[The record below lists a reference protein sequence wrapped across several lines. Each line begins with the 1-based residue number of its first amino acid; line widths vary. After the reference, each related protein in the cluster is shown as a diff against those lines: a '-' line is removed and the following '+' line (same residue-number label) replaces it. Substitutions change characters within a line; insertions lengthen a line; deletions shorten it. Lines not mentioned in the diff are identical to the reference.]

1 VDTDKLETV
10 LAERVDGEVR
20 FDAGSRGGYAHD
32 GSFASNNFQLAVDE
46 LATGRGNGNRQVEVV
61 LHLHGKGSVND
72 LAARLS
78 ELPSVRAVTSDDAN
92 VLIDD

>member
-1 VDTDKLETV
+1 
-10 LAERVDGEVR
+10 
-20 FDAGSRGGYAHD
+20 
-32 GSFASNNFQLAVDE
+32 
-46 LATGRGNGNRQVEVV
+46 VV

-92 VLIDD
+92 VPIDD